1 MNSSAFS
8 LHAHYRRADRIMLAV
23 LWLMFLY
30 SLGLAAWHGTWG
42 QALLVGGG
50 TAAALSSLY
59 ALVPGSRLMR
69 CCVGLAFMVM
79 SALHINQSGGV
90 LEMHFGIFVLLA
102 FLVYYRDWLPIVL
115 AAGLIAAHHLAFFA
129 LQQQGVG
136 VYVVP
141 QGSWGVILLHAF
153 YVVLESAILIYLARQ
168 AYAEAREGEALLQVV
183 EGLTAEE
190 EHIDLRLRG
199 SEAGP
204 VILRFN
210 HFLAQLEA
218 MGYCAIIPV
227 QYLNVV

>member
-102 FLVYYRDWLPIVL
+102 FSSI
-115 AAGLIAAHHLAFFA
+115 
-129 LQQQGVG
+129 
-136 VYVVP
+136 
-141 QGSWGVILLHAF
+141 
-153 YVVLESAILIYLARQ
+153 
-168 AYAEAREGEALLQVV
+168 
-183 EGLTAEE
+183 TATGC
-190 EHIDLRLRG
+190 R
-199 SEAGP
+199 SCWPPA
-204 VILRFN
+204 
-210 HFLAQLEA
+210 
-218 MGYCAIIPV
+218 
-227 QYLNVV
+227 

>member
-141 QGSWGVILLHAF
+141 QGSWGGDPAACL
-153 YVVLESAILIYLARQ
+153 
-168 AYAEAREGEALLQVV
+168 
-183 EGLTAEE
+183 
-190 EHIDLRLRG
+190 LRG
-199 SEAGP
+199 AGERDP
-204 VILRFN
+204 HLPGTPGLCRG
-210 HFLAQLEA
+210 ARGRGPA
-218 MGYCAIIPV
+218 AGGGGADGRGGAYRPAPAR
-227 QYLNVV
+227 